1 MADAPITLSKPK
13 GREIT
18 GGDLLAQSLRALGVD
33 VAFGI
38 HGGHLDSFLMGCV
51 HAGIRLVDTR
61 HETCAVQAA
70 EAYGKVTGKVG
81 VSFITANSGYGHHG
95 PLVSWELTQLQVFKR
110 PAWPCNCFSR

>member
-1 MADAPITLSKPK
+1 MMANAPITLSKPQ

-18 GGDLLAQSLRALGVD
+18 GGDLLAQALKALGVD

-70 EAYGKVTGKVG
+70 EAYGKVTGQVG
-81 VSFITANSGYGHHG
+81 VAFITANSGFVPYERFISNI
-95 PLVSWELTQLQVFKR
+95 VYI
-110 PAWPCNCFSR
+110 N